1 MDEDQDFEAF
11 LREWAKERIWP
22 THDVLLQDL
31 MAEARALELIRL
43 AMVRGFRDEPHGDPE
58 EVRQRASLREASHER
73 SSSVAEKHQHLKTKN
88 KARDVTEHTDHERVR
103 SELLQWR

>member
-1 MDEDQDFEAF
+1 MDEDHDFEAF

-43 AMVRGFRDEPHGDPE
+43 AMARGFRDELTE
-58 EVRQRASLREASHER
+58 TQRKYGSVQAYVKHLMREAAPSR
-73 SSSVAEKHQHLKTKN
+73 KSTST
-88 KARDVTEHTDHERVR
+88 
-103 SELLQWR
+103 

>member
-43 AMVRGFRDEPHGDPE
+43 AMVRARDEITE
-58 EVRQRASLREASHER
+58 SK
-73 SSSVAEKHQHLKTKN
+73 EKNPAAGRNAGKESGVY
-88 KARDVTEHTDHERVR
+88 A
-103 SELLQWR
+103 